1 MVPRPIR
8 YKANVTGLSSMGILS
23 NGSSHQQF
31 IMPFGA
37 KGIIKKEEKVAK
49 KSLILCLVILIV
61 GIGQSV
67 NSEVKEIPSQDR
79 IEPGSQP
86 IIYGANKFEVLD
98 PDFRPKGSEPKHY
111 LPKGER
117 HTGVYLQSGE
127 VDLTLWGADRDFG
140 PAYGVSMDVVPAGSY
155 QGRIFVATMRLHWGN
170 GDTIFTYYSDDNG
183 SSWNNWWK
191 IYTYSGWQF
200 NDFSIACSRT
210 KLAVFYQIYSSS
222 KEYVKCFVFDFSS
235 GYEQFYVDSSSSPT
249 TEMHPDICSD
259 AEDYS
264 SVWFY
269 LVYSKP
275 NFGLDLA
282 FKAFDESGGIHA
294 SAFLDGAASSK
305 TYWDGDIDFDDGNL
319 FVAYHILQDSQVRV
333 RFSSDLGSSW
343 TSKTNVGT
351 GDDSKPRVAGHFDD
365 AVVVRED
372 ADQGIAYN
380 YTTNFGSSWSGSKI
394 PCDYGD
400 GCPAIT
406 EINTQ
411 GRYGIY
417 YSNEKQEAHTCWM
430 NGTSEPWQGYVA
442 IGDVWASVRPYSH
455 CYEIRYLWDSSNVG
469 VVWIDDRTGSWHAW
483 FDAGVPGGGIEEV
496 FSQEPS
502 LVRFQTYPNP
512 ATFMSKISYVLPN
525 REEVTIE
532 IFDFTGR
539 KIKTLVKR
547 VETAG
552 SHIVHWQLKD
562 DRGKK
567 VPSGVYFC
575 RLKAGKY
582 IATRKILIAR

>member
-1 MVPRPIR
+1 M
-8 YKANVTGLSSMGILS
+8 
-23 NGSSHQQF
+23 
-31 IMPFGA
+31 
-37 KGIIKKEEKVAK
+37 AK
-49 KSLILCLVILIV
+49 KSLILFLVILIV

-67 NSEVKEIPSQDR
+67 SSEVKEIPSQDR

-86 IIYGANKFEVLD
+86 IIYGANEFEVLD
-98 PDFRPKGSEPKHY
+98 PDFRPKGSEPKY
-111 LPKGER
+111 YFPKGEP
-117 HTGVYLQSGE
+117 HTGVVLQSGE
-127 VDLTLWGADRDFG
+127 AELPLWGNDIDFG
-140 PAYGVSMDVVPAGSY
+140 RAYGVSMDVAPTGSY
-155 QGRIFVATMRLHWGN
+155 RGRICVATMRLHWGA
-170 GDTIFTYYSDDNG
+170 GDTIFTYYSTDNG

-191 IYTYSGWQF
+191 IYTNPGWQF

-275 NFGLDLA
+275 NSGLDLA
-282 FKAFDESGGIHA
+282 FKAFDESGGVHGDC
-294 SAFLDGAASSK
+294 FLDGAVSSK

-365 AVVVRED
+365 AVVVMED
-372 ADQGIAYN
+372 ADQGVAYK
-380 YTTNFGSSWSGSKI
+380 YTTNFGSSWSVSHL
-394 PCDYGD
+394 PCDTGD

-406 EINTQ
+406 EITNL
-411 GRYGIY
+411 GIYGIY
-417 YSNEKQEAHTCWM
+417 FSDDKQEAYTCWM
-430 NGTSEPWQGYVA
+430 NGTSPPWYDYLA

-455 CYEIRYLWDSSNVG
+455 CYEIRSLWMLPMRLG
-469 VVWIDDRTGSWHAW
+469 AIWIDDRSGSDHAW
-483 FDAGVPGGGIEEV
+483 FDRGNPTGVKEEPLLNSY
-496 FSQEPS
+496 FT
-502 LVRFQTYPNP
+502 RFQTYPNP
-512 ATFMSKISYVLPN
+512 ATFMSKISYVLPKQ
-525 REEVTIE
+525 EDVTLE

-567 VPSGVYFC
+567 VTSGVYFC